1 MSSHVVEA
9 ATPLLSILGDIPR
22 LREEDADVAAKH
34 RRLRQDVARVAP
46 LGRTQVVVDRQRLQM
61 MHLLIFMIGKN
72 DDLSLAYY
80 TQ

>member
-9 ATPLLSILGDIPR
+9 ATPLLSILGDIPK
-22 LREEDADVAAKH
+22 LREEDADVAAKR